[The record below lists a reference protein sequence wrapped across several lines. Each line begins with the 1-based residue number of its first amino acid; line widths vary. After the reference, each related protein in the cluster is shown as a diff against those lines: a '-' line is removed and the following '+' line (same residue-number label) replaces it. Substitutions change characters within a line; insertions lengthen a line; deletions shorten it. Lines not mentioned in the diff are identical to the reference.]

1 MSKPV
6 LFVLPFSRLTLF
18 GLGTEEESLSR
29 GAGVISKAL
38 RLLESRPGFHFLIES
53 LLFVDH
59 YLKLRPEDADR
70 MRKWISEGRLE
81 VGAAWSELAQNLQIG
96 EDLIRNLL
104 YGSQFSRKVLK
115 AEPHT
120 VHVGAA
126 PGWTPQFPQIAR
138 KSGISEV
145 VFTGCGPSG
154 EARLRWAGLDGSE
167 VGVWHARVRHDLL
180 WEEVHGGAG
189 RGREALEHVRDAA
202 RVPVH
207 WGGRLSQFA
216 DESLDALQE
225 WAEAEGI
232 AVQLGTWRQFVE
244 AAPSDDAL
252 PVLTGEI
259 PSVRPFAEPL
269 YPGVVPLGVPA
280 VHALLRA
287 EQSATAAYAL
297 RGRPY
302 PRASIKELWVRQ
314 INAMDLHFDGPGL
327 GDALEKKRR
336 AQQMTL
342 WSAEA
347 LLRASERAIAEGI
360 SPGGGRPGTL
370 PLVVF
375 NPLSWSRTD
384 LVEAHVTFYGASE
397 ATDSGRYERYRIVDA
412 VGRPVAVQELEGQQ
426 TETAEI
432 RLIFVA
438 SDLPPNGYAT
448 YYLEPGDP
456 ASAPLVNIQ
465 APGLMTPDFPEPKFV
480 IEDVE
485 DRVSAPYR
493 GVRIG
498 RRLANRFYALEVDEV
513 TGRVSLADRH
523 TDAWL
528 VTGIHLVGREESMRE
543 GLNRYDYTGR
553 RFEMDVDSVELE
565 ESGEVRATLT
575 ISGKLVGSPF
585 QARFTLYGELDRVDV
600 GIRLQ
605 WRDRK
610 PIRVQTVFQ
619 VEAGYETLHYGVPYG
634 QNALENVMP
643 GSEPWRD
650 GEMRPED
657 WARQREC
664 QGWIAIGSEG
674 AGIALS
680 SDRRAFEFEGAEI
693 RSDLLRSCIDPASF
707 AYRRIWRS
715 YPDVCR
721 GRYSI
726 RRYAGDFRDGLAHRD
741 GWTLNQPLS
750 ARVVYGD
757 GSGGSLPDRLSFVAL
772 EGEGIV
778 TTVIKPAEDGAGFVV
793 RAFETFGRPSSAH
806 LSAYCE
812 IVSVTEVDLL
822 ERTVRAADPDR
833 VEFSPFEIK
842 TLRLVLRLPE

>member
-1 MSKPV
+1 MSEPV

-29 GAGVISKAL
+29 GAGIISKAL
-38 RLLESRPGFHFLIES
+38 CLLESRPEFHFLIES

-70 MRKWISEGRLE
+70 IRKWISEGRLE
-81 VGAAWSELAQNLQIG
+81 VGAAWSELGQNLQIG

-104 YGSQFSRKVLK
+104 YGSQFSRTVLK
-115 AEPHT
+115 AELRT

-138 KSGISEV
+138 KSGISEA
-145 VFTGCGPSG
+145 VFTECGPGG
-154 EARLRWAGLDGSE
+154 EARLRWTGLDGSE
-167 VGVWHARVRHDLL
+167 VEVWHARVPHDLL
-180 WEEVHGGAG
+180 WEQVRGGAG
-189 RGREALEHVRDAA
+189 RGREALEPACDGA
-202 RVPVH
+202 RAPVH
-207 WGGRLSQFA
+207 WGGRLSRLA

-225 WAEAEGI
+225 WAEAEGLS
-232 AVQLGTWRQFVE
+232 VRLGTWRQFAE
-244 AAPSDDAL
+244 AAPSGEAL
-252 PVLTGEI
+252 PVLTGEV
-259 PSVRPFAEPL
+259 PSVRPFTEPL
-269 YPGVVPLGVPA
+269 YPGVMPLGVPA

-297 RGRPY
+297 RGLAY
-302 PRASIKELWVRQ
+302 PQASLKALWLRQ
-314 INAMDLHFDGPGL
+314 IGAMDPHFDGPGL
-327 GDALEKKRR
+327 GETLEQKGR

-342 WSAEA
+342 WSSEA
-347 LLRASERAIAEGI
+347 MLRASERAIAEGI
-360 SPGGGRPGTL
+360 SPGERRPGAL

-384 LVEAHVTFYGASE
+384 LAEAHVTFYGASD
-397 ATDSGRYERYRIVDA
+397 ATDSSRYERYRIVDSA
-412 VGRPVAVQELEGQQ
+412 GRPVAVQELEGRQ

-432 RLIFVA
+432 RLIFLA

-456 ASAPLVNIQ
+456 ASAPLVNIE
-465 APGLMTPDFPEPKFV
+465 APGLMAPDFPEPKFV
-480 IEDVE
+480 IEDAE

-498 RRLANRFYALEVDEV
+498 RRLASRFYALEVDEV
-513 TGRVSLADRH
+513 TGRVSLADRQ
-523 TDAWL
+523 TDAPL

-553 RFEMDVDSVELE
+553 RFEMEVDSVELE
-565 ESGEVRATLT
+565 ESGEVRATLAV
-575 ISGKLVGSPF
+575 SGKLVGSPF
-585 QARFTLYGELDRVDV
+585 QARFMLYDALDRVDV
-600 GIRLQ
+600 TVRLQ

-610 PIRVQTVFQ
+610 PIRVQTVFRLDT
-619 VEAGYETLHYGVPYG
+619 GYETLHYGVPYG

-674 AGIALS
+674 AGIVLS
-680 SDRRAFEFEGAEI
+680 SDRRAFEFEGVEV

-707 AYRRIWRS
+707 SYRTIWRS

-721 GRYSI
+721 SRYSI

-741 GWTLNQPLS
+741 GWALNQPLS

-757 GSGGSLPDRLSFVAL
+757 GPGDGLPDRLSFVAL

-793 RAFETFGRPSSAH
+793 RAFETFGRPSSAR
-806 LSAYCE
+806 LSAFFD

-822 ERTVRAADPDR
+822 ERTVRAADPDH

-842 TLRLVLRLPE
+842 TLRLVLRLPK